1 MRIRILLLLIN
12 LAVFTSLYSQS
23 SAEDILKEAKKIA
36 AKEKKNIFI
45 LFHASWCGWCHRMDS
60 AMNDPE
66 IRQFFTDNY
75 VIRHLVI
82 LESPGKRH
90 LENHGAMALLHKY
103 KGNDQGIP
111 YWLIFDKKG
120 NLLADSK
127 IRPEG
132 ATLEAGYNSGYPA
145 HEKEAFHFIN
155 TIRQTSSLQ
164 QEQLLL
170 IEKRFRIVN

>member
-1 MRIRILLLLIN
+1 MRIRITLLLLFS
-12 LAVFTSLYSQS
+12 LAAFLSLYSQP
-23 SAEDILKEAKKIA
+23 SAEEILKEAKA
-36 AKEKKNIFI
+36 TASKEKKNIFI

-66 IRQFFTDNY
+66 IRQFFSDNY

-82 LESPGKRH
+82 LESPAKRH
-90 LENHGAMALLHKY
+90 LENPGAMALLHKY

-120 NLLADSK
+120 NLLGDSK

-155 TIRQTSSLQ
+155 MIRQTSSLQ

-170 IEKRFRIVN
+170 IE